1 MHVITPYMVFVLQM
15 INWERSAK
23 FFFGQSQKASKQAWW
38 DRWIDVLLTSLPRKQ
53 WKLSKW
59 RNDDC
64 CSTYNQNWDFP
75 KEEKSDKFQYLASL
89 RSRLEW
95 QFIPSG
101 KKLSSRSTTV
111 IAFQNDTYTVRSLK
125 LIQNNRIIR
134 IQYQTNDQKR
144 CGMGITTATDNY
156 NHLKCY
162 IIDFLRKGECANSYH
177 FLIWTMKV
185 YHKHEPITCRHLKRK
200 NGVYKVNDSYE
211 FSKVKE
217 NTLSE
222 ETIRF
227 CSDLRISCQ

>member
-75 KEEKSDKFQYLASL
+75 KEKKVTNFNILPAWGAVLNENSYRQGRNCQVEAPQSL
-89 RSRLEW
+89 LFRMTLIL
-95 QFIPSG
+95 F
-101 KKLSSRSTTV
+101 
-111 IAFQNDTYTVRSLK
+111 RSLK

-162 IIDFLRKGECANSYH
+162 IIDFLRQGECANSYH

>member
-1 MHVITPYMVFVLQM
+1 MFYLQVSRANNGSCPSEEMM
-15 INWERSAK
+15 IVARLIIK
-23 FFFGQSQKASKQAWW
+23 IG
-38 DRWIDVLLTSLPRKQ
+38 TSLRRKKVTNFNILPAWGAVLNDNSYRQ
-53 WKLSKW
+53 G
-59 RNDDC
+59 RNC
-64 CSTYNQNWDFP
+64 QVEAP
-75 KEEKSDKFQYLASL
+75 QSL
-89 RSRLEW
+89 LFRMTLIL
-95 QFIPSG
+95 F
-101 KKLSSRSTTV
+101 
-111 IAFQNDTYTVRSLK
+111 RSLK

-162 IIDFLRKGECANSYH
+162 IIDFLRQGECANSYH

-185 YHKHEPITCRHLKRK
+185 YHKHEAITCRHLKRK